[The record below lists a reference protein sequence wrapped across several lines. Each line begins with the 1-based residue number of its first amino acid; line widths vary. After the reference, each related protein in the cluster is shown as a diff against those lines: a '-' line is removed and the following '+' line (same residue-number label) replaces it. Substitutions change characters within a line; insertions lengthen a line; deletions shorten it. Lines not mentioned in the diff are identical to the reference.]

1 MIKNEE
7 KQKCSRFIEPEKL
20 ADLRVKQEIE
30 LMNNRPW
37 TRELPPPPV
46 LPPYGP
52 LEKISGCLEAF
63 SYERFREY
71 FDVKAYRTSMLP
83 DISDG
88 QRGGAAAVV
97 IAAGS
102 PGVGT
107 AIMAESDSSNSSAE
121 YVQGSINGKPFR
133 GWVGVTCVRVGD
145 DVEMVVEWQCD
156 HYEVYAI
163 ALTENRIVSICP
175 ECDMGH
181 VAHAWW
187 RIKNMF
193 ILTAI
198 FFFTVLLFGVIGDVI
213 DSSWSGLEHF
223 IFTYHWL
230 YIMALLGG
238 GGGAGVIAFS
248 AYKACAPTRCK
259 LSEEIF
265 SLLGMKNVAKV
276 NLKKITKQKEWLLKE
291 KGQWHEPSDQTHT
304 PRPTQ
309 KLGYCLEHW
318 FYY

>member
-1 MIKNEE
+1 MEE

-52 LEKISGCLEAF
+52 LEKITGRLESF
-63 SYERFREY
+63 SYERFSEY
-71 FDVKAYRTSMLP
+71 FDARAYRTSTLP
-83 DISDG
+83 DISDS
-88 QRGGAAAVV
+88 QRGGAAAVA

-187 RIKNMF
+187 RIRNMV

-198 FFFTVLLFGVIGDVI
+198 MMFMFMLLLRDLFG
-213 DSSWSGLEHF
+213 DSNSLDYWGNYNAAIFMMLFGALGVSGL
-223 IFTYHWL
+223 
-230 YIMALLGG
+230 
-238 GGGAGVIAFS
+238 IAFF

-276 NLKKITKQKEWLLKE
+276 NLKKITKEKEWMLKE